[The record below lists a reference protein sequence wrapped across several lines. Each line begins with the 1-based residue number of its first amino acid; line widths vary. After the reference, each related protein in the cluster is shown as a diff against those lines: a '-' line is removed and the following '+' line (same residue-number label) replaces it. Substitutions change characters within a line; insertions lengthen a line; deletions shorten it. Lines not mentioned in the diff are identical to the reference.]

1 MSVEK
6 YVSPFIQ
13 AHFPSFYKEYGP
25 NFIAFVKAYYEWMES
40 TGNPLQYARS
50 LYEYADIDTTAD
62 TFVKYFKNKYM
73 LSIPESVVADKRLLA
88 KHILDLYKSKG
99 SLRAYEL
106 LFRILFNEDIQVYIP
121 GDDVFKPS
129 DNRYIIPQDR
139 KSTRLNSS
147 H

>member
-1 MSVEK
+1 MSIEK

-13 AHFPSFYKEYGP
+13 SHFPAFYKEYGP
-25 NFIAFVKAYYEWMES
+25 NFIAFVKAYYEWMEF

-50 LYEYADIDTTAD
+50 IYDNTDIDNTAD

-73 LSIPESVVADKRLLA
+73 LSIPESVVADKRLLT

-121 GDDVFKPS
+121 GDDVFKLS
-129 DNRYIIPQDR
+129 DNSYIIP
-139 KSTRLNSS
+139 K
-147 H
+147 